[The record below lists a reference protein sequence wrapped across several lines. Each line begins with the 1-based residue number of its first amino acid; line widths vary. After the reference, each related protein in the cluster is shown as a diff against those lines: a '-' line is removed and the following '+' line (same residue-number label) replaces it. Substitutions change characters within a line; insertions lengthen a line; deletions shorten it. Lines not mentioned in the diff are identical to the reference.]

1 MELVAPS
8 HAYHPSFTRALREW
22 DGAHQDGA
30 GVRDA
35 RALTDREGFEHWVD
49 ELLAEETVPAS
60 AAHVTCTYRWIV
72 EGDEYLGS
80 IALRH
85 ELNDWLRSYGGHIGY
100 GVRPSA
106 RGRGLA
112 SAALAQMLVVAAERG
127 LPEVMLTC
135 DVENPASRRVIEHAG
150 GRYESTVTDP
160 DGHRLERWWITTPT
174 GAPADLR

>member
-1 MELVAPS
+1 MELVRPS
-8 HAYHPSFTRALREW
+8 SRYHPSFVRALREW

-30 GVRDA
+30 GIRDA
-35 RALTDREGFEHWVD
+35 STLTDHEGFDHWVD

-60 AAHVTCTYRWIV
+60 ADHVTCTYRWIV

-85 ELNDWLRSYGGHIGY
+85 ELDDWLRSFGGHIGY

-112 SAALAQMLVVAAERG
+112 SAALAQMLDTAAERG

-135 DVENPASRRVIEHAG
+135 DVENPASRRVIERSG
-150 GRYESTVTDP
+150 GRYEATVTAP
-160 DGHRLERWWITTPT
+160 DGHRLEHWWIPTPT
-174 GAPADLR
+174 DLR